1 MSLYTKALRHINMD
15 RVKELREENIKKQKL
30 AEEKLQEE
38 IIHAE
43 LKKIHAEQ
51 IKHVNWRR
59 ELEEGMTT
67 DSLSMINLPADPDT
81 IQTSIPS
88 TTISSADNIGSPTE
102 DGVVPRVQS
111 FQVVD
116 ATKTD
121 TITLTIS
128 GSFTTKT
135 IGDSDPINDKVSV
148 GVLVGGTYGGNY
160 LAGGGRVDGLGNGT
174 HTLTIPQKFRKAGVT
189 FDAIQITAFQGESG
203 TVSITGA
210 GLKRVNRMNV
220 FVSLDDPEASAF
232 IRDTLS
238 NQNLSPAQK
247 KKKLEEML
255 GASAEYVI
263 KMFGEGAFTGATEIA
278 DYEPQQSFM
287 DIMVGDQQITQQDGK
302 TITDTT
308 RDIEDGMMDG
318 EPFNPEPP
326 QKEPPKSPTRRRGY
340 GLTRA
345 DIRALAARDGVP
357 YYSQGDPDE
366 IVYDMSDRLGRSNS
380 QTQQDQ
386 QKISDPLEPTDEPT
400 DDKAELE
407 KSIEDSLKQLE
418 TDNENLK
425 GESARRNA
433 LAIVSLGLDVATA
446 IAILNF
452 FDGPVGELGLQ
463 GAKQAVQQF
472 FKKGATKTA
481 AQQVYG
487 QGIKSAVAQQADDAV
502 TDLAMRKNSLGKAA
516 DDVLKKLDDAMHSGN
531 TQQVQN
537 VLKQAD
543 DLISGRGTTFTP
555 KVRPSSAKTGGG
567 VGMDNVGTTPSGA
580 FPRNSPMK
588 GIKNSYEPE
597 GKVIVEKK
605 KLKSPKSLL
614 DKIPGYY
621 DGKPAPLGFPIEEPP
636 KMKNGMHPD
645 LVDGKKVANR
655 YNRLDPTSAK
665 AMPKTG
671 NPHIDKKVKA
681 AAKKPK

>member
-88 TTISSADNIGSPTE
+88 TSLSSADNIGSPTE

-116 ATKTD
+116 ASKTD
-121 TITLTIS
+121 TIKLTIS
-128 GSFTTKT
+128 GSFNTKT

-148 GVLVGGTYGGNY
+148 GVLVGGTYAGNY

-189 FDAIQITAFQGESG
+189 FDVIQITAFQGESG

-210 GLKRVNRMNV
+210 GLKRVNSMNV

-238 NQNLSPAQK
+238 NQNLSPEQK

-255 GASAEYVI
+255 GASAEYLT
-263 KMFGEGAFTGATEIA
+263 KMFGEGMPATATEIA

-287 DIMVGDQQITQQDGK
+287 DIMVGDQRITQQDGR
-302 TITDTT
+302 TINDTT
-308 RDIEDGMMDG
+308 RGIEDGMMDG
-318 EPFNPEPP
+318 KPFNPEPP
-326 QKEPPKSPTRRRGY
+326 APPAPPEPPKPPTRRRGY
-340 GLTRA
+340 GLTAA
-345 DIRALAARDGVP
+345 DIKKLAAADGHD
-357 YYSQGDPDE
+357 YTISGDPDE

-380 QTQQDQ
+380 RTQQAQ
-386 QKISDPLEPTDEPT
+386 QTISEPPKPT
-400 DDKAELE
+400 DDRAELE
-407 KSIEDSLKQLE
+407 RNIQASLNQLKIDSEQ
-418 TDNENLK
+418 LK
-425 GESARRNA
+425 GENLRRNINM
-433 LAIVSLGLDVATA
+433 AIDLGLDLLTVVTLLTPIPGDEAAA
-446 IAILNF
+446 ISA
-452 FDGPVGELGLQ
+452 
-463 GAKQAVQQF
+463 QA
-472 FKKGATKTA
+472 ARA
-481 AQQVYG
+481 
-487 QGIKSAVAQQADDAV
+487 GIKVGGRSAAETRRLARNFQRANPGKYNPFRSDATNRLARQQ
-502 TDLAMRKNSLGKAA
+502 
-516 DDVLKKLDDAMHSGN
+516 
-531 TQQVQN
+531 
-537 VLKQAD
+537 
-543 DLISGRGTTFTP
+543 
-555 KVRPSSAKTGGG
+555 G
-567 VGMDNVGTTPSGA
+567 VGTAPKNNPDFRKPIQ
-580 FPRNSPMK
+580 F
-588 GIKNSYEPE
+588 NSYKPDGE
-597 GKVIVEKK
+597 VIVEKK